1 MNRRDSKRKSRLEC
15 PSPQVGVAGVRKDGR
30 RNVRRRMTCPSPQE
44 ISKAKEMMSTMGT
57 LTKSASLE
65 ELIERCI
72 HCFDLEGKLY
82 CRSFIVNMTLMMHC
96 WVVPSSVFANKLL
109 NIYRDC
115 PAERKDHVRPRI
127 CFFIRYWITHF
138 SASFKGDVELEGVMA
153 DFWEMVKTE
162 GEEKH
167 CQLIDISNISTHD
180 WNRKFTLQNTP
191 NCGKKR
197 KVSLLFDHLEPGEL
211 AEHLSYLEFKNFC
224 RLTYLD
230 YRSYVVNS
238 SVRGNPALERSV
250 ALCNGISQ
258 WVQLMILNRHTPQQ
272 RAEVF
277 TKFIHV
283 AQKLRL
289 LQNFNTLM
297 AVIGGLCHSSISRLK
312 ETTSYLSQEVTK
324 TLNEMTDLL
333 SSHSNFSIYRRV
345 YNECSGFKIP
355 ILGVHL
361 KDLVSLNEALP
372 DYLEDT
378 KINLS
383 KLQHLY
389 NNLSELLQIQ
399 TATPPFEANKDLVH
413 LLTLS
418 LDLYYTEDEIY
429 ELSYTKEPRNPKIQP
444 AIPTK
449 PPVFVDWAS
458 GVAPRHDPAVISKHV
473 KQMVESVIKNYD
485 HNHDGFISQ
494 EDFEKI
500 AASFPFSFC
509 TYDREREGLM
519 SRDEITSYF
528 MRGISICSKL
538 GLLHN
543 FQETTYKK
551 PTFCD
556 TCNGFLWGV
565 IKQGYRC
572 RECGVNCHRQ
582 CKDQVSL
589 ECKKKFKVSTSD
601 SSFHSC
607 PSTPAPESSHKSH
620 GWSSEEEN
628 IFFPHGDGVEQT
640 EEPRCHQPILLA
652 SSTHKISIPVLV
664 QTLEHSTQT
673 EPGRWT
679 PTDQQSLDQDK
690 ILKELQVAQQ
700 VINQL
705 TQERD
710 TLHRTLSCLQKEV
723 EELRS
728 SRPPLIPE
736 TPVSLVLKM
745 DALHLRR
752 SSQS

>member
-572 RECGVNCHRQ
+572 RG
-582 CKDQVSL
+582 
-589 ECKKKFKVSTSD
+589 
-601 SSFHSC
+601 
-607 PSTPAPESSHKSH
+607 
-620 GWSSEEEN
+620 SEEEN